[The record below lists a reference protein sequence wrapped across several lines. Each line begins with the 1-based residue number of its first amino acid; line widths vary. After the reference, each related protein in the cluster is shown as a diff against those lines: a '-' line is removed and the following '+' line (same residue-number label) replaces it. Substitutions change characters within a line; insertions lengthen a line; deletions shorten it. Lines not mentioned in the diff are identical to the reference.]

1 MGEKE
6 HWESIEKCEDMNLIA
21 SLLAEAITE
30 ITGGFSYT
38 ASKRLNEAKG
48 LMDKYEGIKMKEDLK
63 VTIEEGMEIV
73 LADEDNKEIASGYV
87 DEIGKDEKGDF
98 VFLSNSDYIWIKP
111 KNEQSKNNHH
121 YIFKM

>member
-1 MGEKE
+1 MAEE
-6 HWESIEKCEDMNLIA
+6 SHWETAKKEDMNKIVVM
-21 SLLAEAITE
+21 LAQAILDIVDEEAI
-30 ITGGFSYT
+30 GW
-38 ASKRLNEAKG
+38 ASANINEAKE
-48 LMDKYEGIKMKEDLK
+48 LMDKYEGIKTKEDLK

-111 KNEQSKNNHH
+111 KK
-121 YIFKM
+121 